1 MLTGNYDNGI
11 YPTHYRVKGRNIIIP
26 SSLRPIIN
34 KLLLLTEHKIKKRTV
49 NSLIIISQSIDRA
62 SISDSEI
69 YQLKIFIN
77 ALYSYSL
84 TSNFQVGDY
93 NFYIYDNKDKSNVIL
108 TNSCNNSNAMN
119 KNLMSEEDFQY
130 IENKIADGER
140 IREYY
145 EELEHERYYDFDNDD
160 PTV

>member
-26 SSLRPIIN
+26 ASLRPIIN
-34 KLLLLTEHKIKKRTV
+34 KLLLLTEHKTKKRTV
-49 NSLIIISQSIDRA
+49 NSLIIISQSIDRI

-69 YQLKIFIN
+69 CQLKIFIN

-93 NFYIYDNKDKSNVIL
+93 NFYIYENEDKSNVIL
-108 TNSCNNSNAMN
+108 TNSCNDFNVMN
-119 KNLMSEEDFQY
+119 NHLMSGEDFQY
-130 IENKIADGER
+130 IENEIADGER
-140 IREYY
+140 IQEYY
-145 EELEHERYYDFDNDD
+145 EELERERYYDY
-160 PTV
+160 